1 MLLHPSFAVN
11 DAGHLT
17 IGSLDAVELSKTF
30 GTPTYYL
37 DLDAVRAQ
45 CRMYRAAFAA
55 HFGVNAFP
63 VFAGKSLCFRK
74 LYRVMAEEQMCADCV
89 SPGELYTAHTAGF
102 PMERVFFHGNN
113 KTDAD
118 LRYAVELGVGHI
130 VVDGPDE
137 LYALETIAAERQR
150 QVSILLRITPGIDP
164 HTHRKIL
171 TGNVDSKFGM
181 AILTGQALSFVREA
195 LSMTHLTVE
204 GFHCHIGSQ
213 IFTAAPF
220 VDAAEIMLAFLRKV
234 YDKTGYMAS
243 VLNLGGGFGVRYV
256 AEDPVF
262 EAADCIRQLGEEIR
276 TMCRT
281 LSIPQPTI
289 YMEPGR
295 SIVAAAGATVYTV
308 GSVKEIPGFRNYVSV
323 DGGMP
328 DNPRYTLYASRYMVV
343 HANRANAPADFCCT
357 LAGRCCE
364 SGDLL
369 AEDTY
374 IAKPKRGE
382 LLAVL
387 VTGAYN
393 YSMASNYNRI
403 PRPPV
408 VTIENAR
415 ATVAVARES
424 LADLVRLDMD

>member
-17 IGSLDAVELSKTF
+17 IGSLDTVELSKTF

-37 DLDAVRAQ
+37 DMNAVRAQ
-45 CRMYRAAFAA
+45 CRLYRTAFAA
-55 HFGVNAFP
+55 HFGADAFP
-63 VFAGKSLCFRK
+63 IFAGKSLCFRK

-89 SPGELYTAHTAGF
+89 SSGELYTAHAAGF
-102 PMERVFFHGNN
+102 PMDHVFFHGNN

-118 LRYAVELGVGHI
+118 LQYAVDLGVGHI
-130 VVDGPDE
+130 VVDGLDE
-137 LYALETIAAERQR
+137 LYALENIASRFHK
-150 QVSILLRITPGIDP
+150 QVPILLRITPGIDP
-164 HTHRKIL
+164 HTHQKIT
-171 TGNVDSKFGM
+171 TGNMDSKFGM
-181 AILTGQALSFVREA
+181 AIQTGQAMSFVQEA
-195 LSMTHLTVE
+195 LSMAHLTVE

-213 IFTAAPF
+213 IFTVEPF
-220 VDAAEIMLAFLRKV
+220 VDAAEIMLAFIRKV
-234 YDKTGYMAS
+234 YDKSGYMAKI
-243 VLNLGGGFGVRYV
+243 LNLGGGFGVRYV
-256 AEDPVF
+256 ADDPVF
-262 EAADCIRQLGEEIR
+262 DVVDCIRQLGEEIR
-276 TMCRT
+276 SMCCT
-281 LSIPQPTI
+281 LSIPQPAI

-328 DNPRYTLYASRYMVV
+328 DNPRYTLYGSRYTIV
-343 HANRANAPADFCCT
+343 HAERANNPADFRCT
-357 LAGRCCE
+357 IAGRCCE

-369 AEDTY
+369 AEDVT

-408 VTIENAR
+408 VSIENGQ

-424 LADLVRLDMD
+424 YADLVRLDMD

>member
-102 PMERVFFHGNN
+102 PMERIFFHGNN

-220 VDAAEIMLAFLRKV
+220 VDAWRFCARYTTKPDTWQAYSISAAASVCVMWRRIPYSKPQTVSDSSVRRFARCAVPSRSRSPRSIWSRAGVSLPLPGLQSIQSDRSRRSRAFGIMFPWTAGCPTIRATRYTVPATRSYMPIGPMLRRIFAARLPDGAVKAEI
-234 YDKTGYMAS
+234 S
-243 VLNLGGGFGVRYV
+243 W
-256 AEDPVF
+256 
-262 EAADCIRQLGEEIR
+262 QR
-276 TMCRT
+276 TPI
-281 LSIPQPTI
+281 SPNQ
-289 YMEPGR
+289 
-295 SIVAAAGATVYTV
+295 SAG
-308 GSVKEIPGFRNYVSV
+308 SS
-323 DGGMP
+323 
-328 DNPRYTLYASRYMVV
+328 
-343 HANRANAPADFCCT
+343 
-357 LAGRCCE
+357 
-364 SGDLL
+364 
-369 AEDTY
+369 
-374 IAKPKRGE
+374 
-382 LLAVL
+382 
-387 VTGAYN
+387 
-393 YSMASNYNRI
+393 
-403 PRPPV
+403 
-408 VTIENAR
+408 
-415 ATVAVARES
+415 
-424 LADLVRLDMD
+424 